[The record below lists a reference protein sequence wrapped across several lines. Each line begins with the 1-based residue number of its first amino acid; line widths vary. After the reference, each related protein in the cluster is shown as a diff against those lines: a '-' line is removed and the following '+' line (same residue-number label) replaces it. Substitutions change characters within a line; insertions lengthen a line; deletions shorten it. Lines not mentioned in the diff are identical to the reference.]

1 MEVQKKGAY
10 RWALLVMLVLSFTA
24 TFFSRF
30 VWASLLSTA
39 AGEMNM
45 TMAQAGSLMSAFY
58 FGYLFTQ
65 IPGGWMADRFRA
77 KYLLVGCVAL
87 VGVMTLMMSMPF
99 VNNYTAGYAVRFIG
113 GLFGGAVM
121 AFCSRLL
128 CNYFDPKERGVA
140 MGILLASPS
149 LGTLLANQIGPR
161 ILVASGW
168 RAAFRV
174 TAIIILVIAV
184 VDVLVIREPKR
195 DKSAA
200 AAAEKVSL
208 IDGLKNFFS
217 NKQIVLLAIVGFLYM
232 ALPAGYSTW
241 ANKFMTGD
249 APAGAGIS
257 AVQAGTIVT
266 CYAIAS
272 IIGSMASGAIGRKFN
287 INRKYFIMVVYVVM
301 AITIV
306 LFGMQRSFG
315 GLMLFSVL
323 FGLFSCASSTHITI
337 WAVNI
342 GGNKYAAT
350 TTAVQNLIL
359 QLANVI
365 FPTVAGSIIDRATVD
380 GAVTSYMGVW
390 WLYGILVSLSFVVCF
405 FLSKK
410 SAAESM

>member
-10 RWALLVMLVLSFTA
+10 RWILLIVLVLSFTS

-30 VWASLLSTA
+30 VWGSLLSTA

-65 IPGGWMADRFRA
+65 LPGGWMADRFRA
-77 KYLLVGCVAL
+77 KYLLAACVAL
-87 VGVMTLMMSMPF
+87 VGIMTFAMSMPF
-99 VNNYTAGYAVRFIG
+99 VNSYAAGYAVRFIG
-113 GLFGGAVM
+113 GLFGGAIM

-128 CNYFDPKERGVA
+128 CNYFDPKERGTA

-161 ILVASGW
+161 VLVASGW

-184 VDVLVIREPKR
+184 LDLLVIREPKR
-195 DKSAA
+195 DKTLADTQG
-200 AAAEKVSL
+200 KVSL
-208 IDGLKNFFS
+208 LEGLKIFFT

-241 ANKFMTGD
+241 ANKFMTAA
-249 APAGAGIS
+249 APAGAGIT

-266 CYAIAS
+266 CYAVAS
-272 IIGSMASGAIGRKFN
+272 IIGSMSTGAIGHKFN
-287 INRKYFIMVVYVVM
+287 INRKYLIMVVYVVM
-301 AITIV
+301 AVTIV
-306 LFGMQRSFG
+306 LFGMQRSFT
-315 GLMLFSVL
+315 GLMIFSIL

-337 WAVNI
+337 WAVNL

-359 QLANVI
+359 QSANVI
-365 FPTVAGSIIDRATVD
+365 FPTVAGGIIDRATVD

-390 WLYGILVSLSFVVCF
+390 WLYGALVVGSFIVACF
-405 FLSKK
+405 TSKK
-410 SAAESM
+410 SAAEAM